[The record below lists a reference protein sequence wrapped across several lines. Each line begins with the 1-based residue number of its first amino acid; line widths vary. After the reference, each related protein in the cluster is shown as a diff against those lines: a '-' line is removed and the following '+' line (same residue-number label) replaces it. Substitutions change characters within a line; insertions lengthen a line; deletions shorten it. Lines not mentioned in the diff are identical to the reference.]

1 MKNVF
6 CLINLY
12 KILFPRFQILSGCFT
27 DKSAGVIWGYQQ
39 LIGETRNF
47 FYFGTE
53 KKSTSNQQR
62 RSEEGGGWS
71 LDPILPLRPPL
82 WKVGKVKNHIKN
94 AQLENS
100 GLRMHLKGSTFHCVS
115 HNNNRNLAQPF
126 WNPLTVPGGGG
137 ARGGI
142 TQKARKIYCYPP
154 LIIFNPPPPRSTGGS
169 KNCKGGGEGNIFTLI

>member
-1 MKNVF
+1 MKTVF
-6 CLINLY
+6 CLINPY
-12 KILFPRFQILSGCFT
+12 KILFPRFQIRVSSICFT

-39 LIGETRNF
+39 LIGETRIF
-47 FYFGTE
+47 FILVL
-53 KKSTSNQQR
+53 KKKVLAINKDGQKR
-62 RSEEGGGWS
+62 GGGWS

-126 WNPLTVPGGGG
+126 
-137 ARGGI
+137 
-142 TQKARKIYCYPP
+142 
-154 LIIFNPPPPRSTGGS
+154 
-169 KNCKGGGEGNIFTLI
+169 